1 MAVDLV
7 LDKKLLL
14 PHLEATDNLDALSQ
28 IADNLLAQGYVKEGY
43 KQAILD
49 REAAYPTGLPS
60 PRPTVAI
67 PHANYQLV
75 KKTTISVATLAH
87 PVKFHD
93 MGDIK
98 NVLDVDVII
107 MMAIGQ
113 PHGQVEMLQKI
124 VDVIQDDQLRHAIA
138 EATDADA
145 LYQLLMKI
153 FK

>member
-7 LDKKLLL
+7 IDKKLLL
-14 PHLEATDNLDALSQ
+14 PHLKAKDNLDALGQ
-28 IADNLLAQGYVKEGY
+28 IADNLQRQGYVKAGY

-49 REAAYPTGLPS
+49 REAEYPTGLPS

-67 PHANYQLV
+67 QLV

-93 MGDIK
+93 MGDVE
-98 NVLDVDVII
+98 NELEVDVII
-107 MMAIGQ
+107 MMAIGE

-124 VDVIQDDQLRHAIA
+124 VEVIQDDHLRHEIA
-138 EATDADA
+138 NAKDAETLYRLLSKTFEA
-145 LYQLLMKI
+145 
-153 FK
+153 

>member
-60 PRPTVAI
+60 P
-67 PHANYQLV
+67 
-75 KKTTISVATLAH
+75 
-87 PVKFHD
+87 
-93 MGDIK
+93 
-98 NVLDVDVII
+98 
-107 MMAIGQ
+107 
-113 PHGQVEMLQKI
+113 
-124 VDVIQDDQLRHAIA
+124 
-138 EATDADA
+138 TDCSNSTRE
-145 LYQLLMKI
+145 LSTS
-153 FK
+153 

>member
-1 MAVDLV
+1 M
-7 LDKKLLL
+7 
-14 PHLEATDNLDALSQ
+14 
-28 IADNLLAQGYVKEGY
+28 
-43 KQAILD
+43 
-49 REAAYPTGLPS
+49 
-60 PRPTVAI
+60 
-67 PHANYQLV
+67 
-75 KKTTISVATLAH
+75 ATLAH

-93 MGDIK
+93 MGDVK

-107 MMAIGQ
+107 MMAIGE